1 MQVERLKI
9 YIKDMSK
16 KQSKEVKNPI
26 EEVLDFADTKKGLLF
41 IVANPL
47 KDEVVVT
54 FNGKAHYGR
63 FPVMADPKNNI
74 LVQMMTKSNFKESMN
89 EFLTM
94 LIKTTGISQKDG
106 NQLYQVVAGA
116 IQSMVK
122 SK

>member
-1 MQVERLKI
+1 
-9 YIKDMSK
+9 MSK
-16 KQSKEVKNPI
+16 KVKQEKNVI
-26 EEVLDFADTKKGLLF
+26 EEVLDFADTKKGLMF

-54 FNGKAHYGR
+54 FGGKAHYGR

-94 LIKTTGISQKDG
+94 MVKTTGVNPKDG
-106 NQLYQVVAGA
+106 NQFYQVVAGA
-116 IQSMVK
+116 VQSMIK

>member
-1 MQVERLKI
+1 MRKNKVE
-9 YIKDMSK
+9 
-16 KQSKEVKNPI
+16 KQEKNVI
-26 EEVLDFADTKKGLLF
+26 EEVLDFADTKKGLMF

-54 FNGKAHYGR
+54 FGGKAHYGR

-94 LIKTTGISQKDG
+94 LIKTTGINQVDG
-106 NQLYQVVAGA
+106 KQFYQVIGGA
-116 IQSMVK
+116 VQSMVK
-122 SK
+122 EK

>member
-1 MQVERLKI
+1 
-9 YIKDMSK
+9 MSK
-16 KQSKEVKNPI
+16 KVKQEKNVI

-54 FNGKAHYGR
+54 FGGQAHYGR
-63 FPVMADPKNNI
+63 FPVMSDPKNNI

-116 IQSMVK
+116 IQTMVK
-122 SK
+122 NK